1 MFASKTLNFLAHA
14 LLSGNNNEILLG
26 NFVADSVK
34 GKMLENY
41 GTAFRQGVKLHRAID
56 HFTDTHP
63 LVIACNQLVQPHFRK
78 FSGVVTDI
86 YFDHFLARHWNK
98 YSSRPLSEFVTE
110 VYDLLNKNFDRLPPR
125 SQRII
130 PWMVELNWLEGYA
143 DFLMLERVFQG
154 MSNRTKFE
162 SGMAKAVEV
171 LRLEYAFLEK
181 NFLEYFPQLQ
191 TFSNDFLNDLK
202 QMEKL
207 DP

>member
-14 LLSGNNNEILLG
+14 LLSGNNNEMLLG

-41 GTAFRQGVKLHRAID
+41 GEAFRQGVKLHRAID

-63 LVIACNQLVQPHFRK
+63 VVITCNRLVQPHFRK

-86 YFDHFLARHWNK
+86 YFDHFLARHWNTF
-98 YSSRPLSEFVTE
+98 SCRPLSEFVSE
-110 VYDLLNKNFDRLPPR
+110 VYDLLTQNFNRLPPR

-130 PWMVELNWLEGYA
+130 PWMIERNWLEGYA
-143 DFLMLERVFQG
+143 NFEMLERAFLG

-162 SGMAKAVEV
+162 SGMTKAVEV
-171 LRLEYAFLEK
+171 LRLEYVFLEK
-181 NFLEYFPQLQ
+181 CFLEFFPQLQ
-191 TFSNDFLNDLK
+191 NFSSEFIIELNR
-202 QMEKL
+202 MEE
-207 DP
+207 